1 MLAEI
6 LSVAETIGRIL
17 IPVATEMLAT
27 AVAGGDPLSVL
38 ARERVE
44 AIVPAELKSELALRA
59 AKAARAHA
67 TK

>member
-1 MLAEI
+1 MLGDV
-6 LSVAETIGRIL
+6 LSVIELVGKVL
-17 IPVATEMLAT
+17 LPVATEMIAT

-44 AIVPAELKSELALRA
+44 AIVPATLRSELALAA

-67 TK
+67 AK